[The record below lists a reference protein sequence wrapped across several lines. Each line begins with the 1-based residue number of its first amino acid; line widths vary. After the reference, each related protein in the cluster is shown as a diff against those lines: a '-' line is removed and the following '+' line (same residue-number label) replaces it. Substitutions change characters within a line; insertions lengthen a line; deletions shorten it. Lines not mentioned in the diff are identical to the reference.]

1 MVNLTAWKALCPRVS
16 LCPIGHKRSDG
27 LEAVNSVVLGAK
39 DMKSLI
45 NRFVKDESG
54 ATAIEYGLIA
64 GLLSIVIIGALAAT
78 GTSLTAVFT
87 NIQTRLSTAATGS

>member
-1 MVNLTAWKALCPRVS
+1 
-16 LCPIGHKRSDG
+16 
-27 LEAVNSVVLGAK
+27 
-39 DMKSLI
+39 MKSLI